1 MDDLSGM
8 IQNLLQD
15 PQTMAQVQ
23 SLAKSLGLG
32 DTTPSMPSPESSSAL
47 SMLQNLLPAQAQNE
61 SQDNMV
67 SLLLRAAPLLT
78 TVNQEDNATRF
89 LAALRPLLG
98 ETRQRK
104 LDEAGRIL
112 KLLRLLPLLK
122 ESGLLQNIL

>member
-1 MDDLSGM
+1 
-8 IQNLLQD
+8 
-15 PQTMAQVQ
+15 MAQVQ

-61 SQDNMV
+61 PQDNMV

>member
-47 SMLQNLLPAQAQNE
+47 SMLQNLMPAQAQNE
-61 SQDNMV
+61 PQDNMV

>member
-61 SQDNMV
+61 PQDNMV

-89 LAALRPLLG
+89 LTALRPLLS
-98 ETRQRK
+98 EARQKK

-122 ESGLLQNIL
+122 DCGLLQYIL

>member
-23 SLAKSLGLG
+23 NLAKSLGLA
-32 DTTPSMPSPESSSAL
+32 DTAPSVSSPENVSSANL
-47 SMLQNLLPAQAQNE
+47 LQSLLPAQAQNE
-61 SQDNMV
+61 PQDNMV

>member
-61 SQDNMV
+61 PQDNMM

-89 LAALRPLLG
+89 LTALRPLLS
-98 ETRQRK
+98 EARQKK

>member
-61 SQDNMV
+61 PQDNMM

-89 LAALRPLLG
+89 LTALRPLLS
-98 ETRQRK
+98 EEKQKK

>member
-61 SQDNMV
+61 PQDNMV